1 MTVDA
6 VLVLQRSDVVRIAA
20 APARYAGLRLLFV
33 DPGLLDDAAQRGLT
47 RTSSYEFRRLDLGP
61 DMQARAAT
69 EAIARATLVDLQ
81 LSAERERLWGGEQV
95 LTGWDVGLFFL
106 ALQRAAVARAIA
118 KAVGTSFKESSIG
131 LLRPSNA
138 QQMYFDSFVPTD
150 LVGQDPQRFSVIDR
164 YHDARWQRPD
174 AYDQVLDAQAMG
186 ALLARGI
193 ITLVS
198 HVPTCFYDRAWLAA
212 EVARSHAYTLDLPSP
227 FWDVPLHRGAP
238 MLVPRAS
245 LAAEAEV
252 AEYGGRVVR
261 VLEPLLADLLPQ
273 PRGREDQITAW
284 AARARWQA
292 LNFLQLRAAF
302 ARLPAAAGR
311 VGAGGAAS
319 TAGAGAPDF
328 LVADQ
333 DTGLNGPLFS
343 IADRIG
349 AAITVVPHSGHVSM
363 VLPHGRRTQV
373 VERAGYGC
381 APRTLVGQAVPTRA
395 VRFNQQAR
403 RRTAAP
409 VPGARLERIC
419 LLLNSFSTEGLS
431 HVDAHALAEF
441 YRPLAAL
448 CEAQGAQLVLRPK
461 PGAPAMSVLAGALG
475 VTPGE
480 LAGAVQQPLPALAES
495 CELCLA
501 WGEPTTGIAPFLDAG
516 SLVLQVMRERWPVDY
531 LVCMPLVRDGVV
543 PTLTPAEALGAVR
556 RYLADRHTLAADAVR
571 QSAAFDA
578 RAAGAHDHLFDH
590 AFDRDAGRASDR
602 VPAAVPQRA
611 AA

>member
-6 VLVLQRSDVVRIAA
+6 VLVLQRSDVVRMAA
-20 APARYAGLRLLFV
+20 SPARYAGARLLFV

-47 RTSSYEFRRLDLGP
+47 KANNYEYRRLDLGP

-69 EAIARATLVDLQ
+69 EAIARATMVDLQ
-81 LSAERERLWGGEQV
+81 LSAERERLWGDSQV

-106 ALQRAAVARAIA
+106 ALQRAAVARAMGKAIA
-118 KAVGTSFKESSIG
+118 ASFKEASIG

-138 QQMYFDSFVPTD
+138 QQMYFDSFVSAD
-150 LVGQDPQRFSVIDR
+150 LVGQDPQRFSIVDR

-174 AYDQVLDAQAMG
+174 AYDRVLDAHTMSS
-186 ALLARGI
+186 LLARGVI
-193 ITLVS
+193 SLVS
-198 HVPTCFYDRAWLAA
+198 HVPTCFYDRAWLA
-212 EVARSHAYTLDLPSP
+212 EQVTRSHAYTLDLPSP

-238 MLVPRAS
+238 LLVPRSS

-252 AEYGGRVVR
+252 ADYGARVVR
-261 VLEPLLADLLPQ
+261 VIEPLLADLLPQ
-273 PRGREDQITAW
+273 QRARDEQITAW

-292 LNFLQLRAAF
+292 LNFLQLRIAF
-302 ARLPAAAGR
+302 ARFTPGMQGAQDAQGAQGAPAASA
-311 VGAGGAAS
+311 VP
-319 TAGAGAPDF
+319 PDF
-328 LVADQ
+328 LIADQ

-343 IADRIG
+343 IADKIG
-349 AAITVVPHSGHVSM
+349 AAITVVPHSGHASM
-363 VLPHGRRTQV
+363 LLPHGRRVQV

-381 APRTLVGQAVPTRA
+381 APRTLLGQGVPARP
-395 VRFNQQAR
+395 VRFNRIAR
-403 RRTAAP
+403 RRHASHAAHP
-409 VPGARLERIC
+409 LRLQRLC

-431 HVDAHALAEF
+431 HVDAHALADF

-448 CEAQGAQLVLRPK
+448 CEANGVQLVLRPK
-461 PGAPAMSVLAGALG
+461 PGAPALAVLAGALDLAPA
-475 VTPGE
+475 T
-480 LAGAVQQPLPALAES
+480 LAGAVQQPLEALAES

-543 PTLTPAEALGAVR
+543 RTLTPPEALATVQ
-556 RYLADRHTLAADAVR
+556 RYLQDRAALANETSR

-578 RAAGAHDHLFDH
+578 RAAGAHDHLFE
-590 AFDRDAGRASDR
+590 RQLE
-602 VPAAVPQRA
+602 PAHRA

>member
-20 APARYAGLRLLFV
+20 APARYAGTRLLFV

-47 RTSSYEFRRLDLGP
+47 RSSPYEYRRLDLGP
-61 DMQARAAT
+61 DMQARAAS

-81 LSAERERLWGGEQV
+81 MSAERERLWGDAQV
-95 LTGWDVGLFFL
+95 LTGWDIGLFFL
-106 ALQRAAVARAIA
+106 ALQRAAVARALA
-118 KAVGTSFKESSIG
+118 KAVAASFKEPSIG
-131 LLRPSNA
+131 LLRPSNP
-138 QQMYFDSFVPTD
+138 QQMYFDSFVSAD
-150 LVGQDPQRFSVIDR
+150 LVGQDPQRFSVVDR

-174 AYDQVLDAQAMG
+174 AYDQVLDALAMG
-186 ALLARGI
+186 ALLARGV

-198 HVPTCFYDRAWLAA
+198 HVPTCFYDRAWLAD

-238 MLVPRAS
+238 LLVPRS
-245 LAAEAEV
+245 NLAAEAEV
-252 AEYGGRVVR
+252 AEYGARAAR

-273 PRGREDQITAW
+273 PRAREEQITAW

-292 LNFLQLRAAF
+292 LNFLQLRQAF
-302 ARLPAAAGR
+302 ARLAQAPRAGQ
-311 VGAGGAAS
+311 AM
-319 TAGAGAPDF
+319 APDF
-328 LVADQ
+328 LLADQ

-343 IADRIG
+343 IADKVG
-349 AAITVVPHSGHVSM
+349 GAITVVPHSGHASM
-363 VLPHGRRTQV
+363 LLPHGRRAQV

-381 APRTLVGQAVPTRA
+381 APRTLLGQSVPTRA
-395 VRFNQQAR
+395 VRFNQLAR
-403 RRTAAP
+403 RR
-409 VPGARLERIC
+409 PGGPGSHGVRLKRVC
-419 LLLNSFSTEGLS
+419 LLLNSLSTEGLS
-431 HVDAHALAEF
+431 HVDAYALAEF
-441 YRPLAAL
+441 FGPLSAL
-448 CEAQGAQLVLRPK
+448 CESAGVELVLRPK
-461 PGAPAMSVLAGALG
+461 PGAPAMAVLAGALG
-475 VTPGE
+475 VPPAA
-480 LAGAVQQPLPALAES
+480 LAGAVQQPLPTLAEN

-543 PTLTPAEALGAVR
+543 PTLAPAQALAAVRRFIDEAAALGAET
-556 RYLADRHTLAADAVR
+556 AR

-578 RAAGAHDHLFDH
+578 RATGAHEHLFD
-590 AFDRDAGRASDR
+590 RALE
-602 VPAAVPQRA
+602 PIQRA

>member
-6 VLVLQRSDVVRIAA
+6 VLVLQRSDVARIAA
-20 APARYAGLRLLFV
+20 APARYGGARLLFV

-47 RTSSYEFRRLDLGP
+47 RTNAYEFRRLELGA
-61 DMQARAAT
+61 DMQARAAS
-69 EAIARATLVDLQ
+69 EAIARATLIDLQ

-118 KAVGTSFKESSIG
+118 GAVAGFKEQSIG

-138 QQMYFDSFVPTD
+138 QQMYFDSFVSAD
-150 LVGQDPQRFSVIDR
+150 LVGQDPQRFSVVDR

-186 ALLARGI
+186 ALLARGV

-198 HVPTCFYDRAWLAA
+198 HVPTCFYDRAWLAE
-212 EVARSHAYTLDLPSP
+212 EVARAHAYTLDLPSP

-238 MLVPRAS
+238 LLVPRAS
-245 LAAEAEV
+245 LAAEAGV
-252 AEYGGRVVR
+252 VDYGARFAR
-261 VLEPLLADLLPQ
+261 TIEPFVADLLPQ
-273 PRGREDQITAW
+273 QRARDEQLTAW

-292 LNFLQLRAAF
+292 LNFLQLRSAF
-302 ARLPAAAGR
+302 ARWGAPGASATQAAA
-311 VGAGGAAS
+311 S
-319 TAGAGAPDF
+319 GAPD
-328 LVADQ
+328 LLIADQ

-349 AAITVVPHSGHVSM
+349 AAVTVVPHSGHASM
-363 VLPHGRRTQV
+363 LLPHGRRVQA

-403 RRTAAP
+403 RRAP
-409 VPGARLERIC
+409 VPAPRLRRLC

-431 HVDAHALAEF
+431 HVDAHALAAF

-448 CEAQGAQLVLRPK
+448 CAAVGVQLVLRPK
-461 PGAPAMSVLAGALG
+461 PGAPAMAVLAGALE
-475 VTPGE
+475 VAPAA

-516 SLVLQVMRERWPVDY
+516 SLVVQVMVDRWPVDY

-543 PTLTPAEALGAVR
+543 PTLAPAEALAAVH
-556 RYLADRHTLAADAVR
+556 RYATDAAAFTADVAR

-578 RAAGAHDHLFDH
+578 RAAGAHAHLFD
-590 AFDRDAGRASDR
+590 RALA
-602 VPAAVPQRA
+602 PPQRA

>member
-6 VLVLQRSDVVRIAA
+6 VLVLQRSDVVRMAA
-20 APARYAGLRLLFV
+20 APARYAGARLLFV

-47 RTSSYEFRRLDLGP
+47 KTASYEYRRLDLGP
-61 DMQARAAT
+61 DMQARAAS

-81 LSAERERLWGGEQV
+81 MSAERERLWGGEQV

-106 ALQRAAVARAIA
+106 ALQRAAVARALGKAIA
-118 KAVGTSFKESSIG
+118 AGFKEQSIG

-138 QQMYFDSFVPTD
+138 QQMYFDSFVSAD

-164 YHDARWQRPD
+164 YHDARWQRPE
-174 AYDQVLDAQAMG
+174 AYDQVLDAHAMG
-186 ALLARGI
+186 ALLARGV

-198 HVPTCFYDRAWLAA
+198 HVPTCFYDRAWLA
-212 EVARSHAYTLDLPSP
+212 EQVTRSHAYTLDLPSP

-238 MLVPRAS
+238 LLVPRS
-245 LAAEAEV
+245 NLAAEAEV
-252 AEYGGRVVR
+252 ADYGARAVR

-273 PRGREDQITAW
+273 QRAREEQITAW

-302 ARLPAAAGR
+302 GRLAQASATRP
-311 VGAGGAAS
+311 GGA
-319 TAGAGAPDF
+319 TVPDF

-343 IADRIG
+343 IADRVG
-349 AAITVVPHSGHVSM
+349 AAITVVPHSGHASM
-363 VLPHGRRTQV
+363 LLPHGRRVQV

-381 APRTLVGQAVPTRA
+381 APRTLLGQAVPTRA
-395 VRFNQQAR
+395 VRFNQHASR
-403 RRTAAP
+403 
-409 VPGARLERIC
+409 VPGVGVPQGTRLRRVC
-419 LLLNSFSTEGLS
+419 LLLNSMSTEGLS
-431 HVDAHALAEF
+431 HVDAYALAEF
-441 YRPLAAL
+441 YKRLAAL
-448 CEAQGAQLVLRPK
+448 CESAGVQLTLRPK
-461 PGAPAMSVLAGALG
+461 PGAPAMAVLAGALG
-475 VTPGE
+475 VPTAQ
-480 LAGAVQQPLPALAES
+480 LAGAVQQPLTALAEG

-516 SLVLQVMRERWPVDY
+516 RLVLQVMAERWPVDY

-543 PTLTPAEALGAVR
+543 PTLSPAEALAAVR
-556 RYLADRHTLAADAVR
+556 RLVDEPAALAADTTR

-578 RAAGAHDHLFDH
+578 RSAGAQDHLFD
-590 AFDRDAGRASDR
+590 R
-602 VPAAVPQRA
+602 VLEPLQRA

>member
-20 APARYAGLRLLFV
+20 APARYAGARMLFV

-47 RTSSYEFRRLDLGP
+47 RTADYEYRRLDLGP
-61 DMQARAAT
+61 DMQARAAS

-81 LSAERERLWGGEQV
+81 MSAERERLWGTGGGKPV
-95 LTGWDVGLFFL
+95 LTGWDIGLFFL
-106 ALQRAAVARAIA
+106 ALQRAAVARALA
-118 KAVGTSFKESSIG
+118 RAVASSFKEASIG
-131 LLRPSNA
+131 LLRPSNP
-138 QQMYFDSFVPTD
+138 QQMYFDSFVSAD

-174 AYDQVLDAQAMG
+174 AYEQVLDAQAMG
-186 ALLARGI
+186 ALLARGV

-198 HVPTCFYDRAWLAA
+198 HVPTCFYDRAWLAE

-238 MLVPRAS
+238 MLVPRS
-245 LAAEAEV
+245 NLAAEAEV
-252 AEYGGRVVR
+252 AEYGARAVR

-273 PRGREDQITAW
+273 QRARDEQITAW

-292 LNFLQLRAAF
+292 LNYLQLRAAF
-302 ARLPAAAGR
+302 ARL
-311 VGAGGAAS
+311 AS
-319 TAGAGAPDF
+319 APRAGAVPEF

-343 IADRIG
+343 IADQVGG
-349 AAITVVPHSGHVSM
+349 AVTVVPHSGHVSM
-363 VLPHGRRTQV
+363 LLPHGRRVQV

-381 APRTLVGQAVPTRA
+381 APRTLLGQSVPTRA

-403 RRTAAP
+403 RRSPAPAAQ
-409 VPGARLERIC
+409 GARLQRVC
-419 LLLNSFSTEGLS
+419 LLLNSLSTEGLS
-431 HVDAHALAEF
+431 HVDAYALAEF
-441 YRPLAAL
+441 HGPLAAL
-448 CEAQGAQLVLRPK
+448 CESAGVQLVLRPK
-461 PGAPAMSVLAGALG
+461 PGGSAMAVLSSALG
-475 VTPGE
+475 VPPAQ
-480 LAGAVQQPLPALAES
+480 LAGAVQQPLPMLAES
-495 CELCLA
+495 TELCLA

-516 SLVLQVMRERWPVDY
+516 TLVLQVMRERWPVDY

-543 PTLTPAEALGAVR
+543 PTLLPAEALAAVR
-556 RYLADRHTLAADAVR
+556 RYLADSGALAADTAR
-571 QSAAFDA
+571 QTAAFDA
-578 RAAGAHDHLFDH
+578 RGAGAHEHLFD
-590 AFDRDAGRASDR
+590 RALE
-602 VPAAVPQRA
+602 PLQRA

>member
-6 VLVLQRSDVVRIAA
+6 VLVLQRSDVARVAA
-20 APARYAGLRLLFV
+20 APARYAGVRLLFV

-47 RTSSYEFRRLDLGP
+47 QSAAYEFRRLDLGP
-61 DMQARAAT
+61 DMQARAAS
-69 EAIARATLVDLQ
+69 EAIARATLIDLQ
-81 LSAERERLWGGEQV
+81 LTAERERLWGDEQV

-106 ALQRAAVARAIA
+106 ALQRAAVARALARAISA
-118 KAVGTSFKESSIG
+118 GFSESSIG

-138 QQMYFDSFVPTD
+138 QQMYFDSFVSTD

-174 AYDQVLDAQAMG
+174 AYDQVLDGHAMG
-186 ALLARGI
+186 SLLARGV

-198 HVPTCFYDRAWLAA
+198 HVPTCFYDRAWLAM

-238 MLVPRAS
+238 LLVPRS
-245 LAAEAEV
+245 GLGGEAEV
-252 AEYGGRVVR
+252 AEYGARAVR

-273 PRGREDQITAW
+273 QRAREEQITAW

-292 LNFLQLRAAF
+292 LNFLQLRRAF
-302 ARLPAAAGR
+302 DRL
-311 VGAGGAAS
+311 
-319 TAGAGAPDF
+319 AGAPAPDF
-328 LVADQ
+328 LIADQ

-349 AAITVVPHSGHVSM
+349 RAITVVPHSGHASM
-363 VLPHGRRTQV
+363 LLPHGRRVSV

-381 APRTLVGQAVPTRA
+381 APRTLIGQAVPVRP
-395 VRFNQQAR
+395 VRFNRLAKR
-403 RRTAAP
+403 RPVAP
-409 VPGARLERIC
+409 HAHPSRLQRIC
-419 LLLNSFSTEGLS
+419 LLLNSLNTEGLS
-431 HVDAHALAEF
+431 YVDAHALAEF
-441 YRPLAAL
+441 YKTLAAL
-448 CEAQGAQLVLRPK
+448 CRVGGVELVLRPK
-461 PGAPAMSVLAGALG
+461 PGSPAYAVLASALD
-475 VTPGE
+475 VSAAQ
-480 LAGAVQQPLPALAES
+480 LASAVQQPLETLAET

-543 PTLTPAEALGAVR
+543 PTLSPAEALATVR
-556 RYLADRHTLAADAVR
+556 RFIDERGALGAETAK
-571 QSAAFDA
+571 QSASFDA
-578 RAAGAHDHLFDH
+578 RATPAHDHLFD
-590 AFDRDAGRASDR
+590 RELAS
-602 VPAAVPQRA
+602 RA

>member
-20 APARYAGLRLLFV
+20 APARYAGMRLLFV

-47 RTSSYEFRRLDLGP
+47 QASPYEYRRLDLGQ
-61 DMQARAAT
+61 DVQARAAS

-81 LSAERERLWGGEQV
+81 MSAERERLWGESGAGGGQPA

-106 ALQRAAVARAIA
+106 ALQRAAMARALA
-118 KAVGTSFKESSIG
+118 KAVASSFKEQSIG
-131 LLRPSNA
+131 LLRPSNP
-138 QQMYFDSFVPTD
+138 QQMYFDSFVSAD

-186 ALLARGI
+186 RLLARGV

-198 HVPTCFYDRAWLAA
+198 HVPTCFYDRAWLAE

-238 MLVPRAS
+238 LLVPRS
-245 LAAEAEV
+245 NLAAEAEV
-252 AEYGGRVVR
+252 AEYGARAVR
-261 VLEPLLADLLPQ
+261 VFEPLLADLLPQ
-273 PRGREDQITAW
+273 QRAREEQITAW
-284 AARARWQA
+284 AARSRWQA
-292 LNFLQLRAAF
+292 LNFLQLRRAF
-302 ARLPAAAGR
+302 AHLAPALR
-311 VGAGGAAS
+311 GAGA
-319 TAGAGAPDF
+319 APDF

-343 IADRIG
+343 IADQVG
-349 AAITVVPHSGHVSM
+349 GAITVVPHSGHASM
-363 VLPHGRRTQV
+363 LLPHGRRAQV

-381 APRTLVGQAVPTRA
+381 APRTLLGQSVPTRP

-403 RRTAAP
+403 RRPAGHALQG
-409 VPGARLERIC
+409 VRLQRLC
-419 LLLNSFSTEGLS
+419 LLLNSLSTEGLS
-431 HVDAHALAEF
+431 HVDAYALAEF
-441 YRPLAAL
+441 HAPLGAL
-448 CEAQGAQLVLRPK
+448 CEAAGVQLVLRPK
-461 PGAPAMSVLAGALG
+461 PGAPAMAVLAGALG
-475 VTPGE
+475 VPPAQ
-480 LAGAVQQPLPALAES
+480 LVAAVQQPLPTLAEN

-516 SLVLQVMRERWPVDY
+516 SLVLQVMAERWPVDY

-543 PTLTPAEALGAVR
+543 PTFSPAEALAAVR
-556 RYLADRHTLAADAVR
+556 RFLADGTALAADTAR

-578 RAAGAHDHLFDH
+578 RAAGAHEHLFD
-590 AFDRDAGRASDR
+590 RALA
-602 VPAAVPQRA
+602 PLQRA

>member
-20 APARYAGLRLLFV
+20 APARFAGARLLFV

-47 RTSSYEFRRLDLGP
+47 RSLPYEFRRLDLGP
-61 DMQARAAT
+61 DMQARAAS
-69 EAIARATLVDLQ
+69 EAISRATLVDLQ

-118 KAVGTSFKESSIG
+118 RAVSAGFTEQTIG
-131 LLRPSNA
+131 LLRPSNP
-138 QQMYFDSFVPTD
+138 QQMYFDSFVSTD
-150 LVGQDPQRFSVIDR
+150 LVGQDPQRFSVVDR

-174 AYDQVLDAQAMG
+174 AYDQVLDARAMG
-186 ALLARGI
+186 ALLSRGVI
-193 ITLVS
+193 SLVS

-238 MLVPRAS
+238 LLVPRAS

-252 AEYGGRVVR
+252 AEYGARVVR
-261 VLEPLLADLLPQ
+261 GLEPLLADLLPQ
-273 PRGREDQITAW
+273 QRAREEQITAW

-302 ARLPAAAGR
+302 ASLPAASRPAP
-311 VGAGGAAS
+311 GAPAAP
-319 TAGAGAPDF
+319 AGAPDF

-343 IADRIG
+343 IADRVG
-349 AAITVVPHSGHVSM
+349 GAITVVPHSGHASM
-363 VLPHGRRTQV
+363 LLPHGRRTQV

-381 APRTLVGQAVPTRA
+381 APRTLIGQAVPTRA

-403 RRTAAP
+403 RRPAG
-409 VPGARLERIC
+409 VSPGARLQRVC

-448 CEAQGAQLVLRPK
+448 CAAEGAQLVLRPK
-461 PGAPAMSVLAGALG
+461 PGAPALAVLAGALE
-475 VTPGE
+475 VAPGE

-531 LVCMPLVRDGVV
+531 LVCMPLVRDGIV
-543 PTLTPAEALGAVR
+543 PTLGPAEALAAVR
-556 RYLADRHTLAADAVR
+556 RYLADRHALAADTAR

-578 RAAGAHDHLFDH
+578 RAAGAHDHLFD
-590 AFDRDAGRASDR
+590 R
-602 VPAAVPQRA
+602 VLAPPQRA